1 MGEKLK
7 AVKLIVIDEASMITV
22 RQLQC
27 IDRSLK
33 ELRNSFEPFGGVTL
47 VLGGDMK
54 QCLPVMKHCSD
65 AQRMEALIKNCSLF
79 LSF

>member
-1 MGEKLK
+1 MGDKLK

-33 ELRNSFEPFGGVTL
+33 ELRNSF
-47 VLGGDMK
+47 
-54 QCLPVMKHCSD
+54 
-65 AQRMEALIKNCSLF
+65 
-79 LSF
+79 